1 MKYILLIKRNLFLML
16 GALGVLTTGCIK
28 EELDACKNEKL
39 VFKVE
44 NEKGQEITE
53 LGLVKDASLYFFDEN
68 QNFVEKRKIDLDFIL
83 GHKEIELKNY
93 PSNKKLQIV
102 AWGNLGDET
111 NQTVNDAETIDELKL
126 MLKSSNGIAQG
137 APDSLYYGKKE
148 VTTIDGGVNKPDTVA
163 VRLRIATFT
172 IKTIGLENAPKALG
186 LKSTDETF
194 EFGLT
199 NTLDA
204 YDANGVE
211 AGKEVGYQPSSKEDN
226 REGFEWMSTGN
237 LDKTVSGR
245 RLTGGKQN
253 IFTGEDLSLTFS
265 RDGKQLATVTVGQDF
280 ETGETVPISFKQG
293 ERRDLFIEFAKD
305 GTISLKMKITPWG
318 VVDDNIEL

>member
-1 MKYILLIKRNLFLML
+1 MKYISFIKRNLFLML

-28 EELDACKNEKL
+28 EELDACKNQKL
-39 VFKVE
+39 TFKVE
-44 NEKGQEITE
+44 NEKGQDITN
-53 LGLVKDASLYFFDEN
+53 LALVKDASLYIFDEN
-68 QNFVEKRKIDLDFIL
+68 HNFVEKRKIDLDFIL
-83 GHKEIELKNY
+83 KRQEIELTNY

-102 AWGNLGDET
+102 AWGNLGDEV
-111 NQTVNDAETIDELKL
+111 NQTVSEAQTIEELKL
-126 MLKSSNGIAQG
+126 VLKSSDGIAQG
-137 APDSLYYGKKE
+137 TPDSLYFGKKE
-148 VTTIDGGVNKPDTVA
+148 VTTIDGGVNKPDTIS

-172 IKTIGLENAPKALG
+172 IKTIGLENVPKALG
-186 LKSTDETF
+186 LKSNDQQF

-204 YDANGVE
+204 YDYKGDE
-211 AGKEVGYQPSSKEDN
+211 AGKNVAYRPEGKEDN

-237 LDKTVSGR
+237 LDQTAPGR
-245 RLTGGKQN
+245 RLRGGKQT
-253 IFTGEDLSLTFS
+253 IFTAEKMALTFS
-265 RDGKQLATVTVGQDF
+265 NNGKVIATIDKGEDA
-280 ETGETVPISFKQG
+280 ETGNIVPISFAQG